1 MWAGPD
7 AYLSHRS
14 AGGLWE
20 LDGVPQSDVIEI
32 TTTRAGG
39 RSGLRVH
46 RTCRNRLGRSVIKE
60 GLRVSDID
68 RTLLDLCARLPEW
81 AAGNAL
87 DDALRRKLLT
97 LDEARVR
104 LEAEAARG
112 RNGVARFREL
122 LEMRDPDDE
131 KVRSK
136 FESKMLRILRPL
148 GNGLVPDYKI
158 SVGGGRFFFADFA
171 FPTHRLAVECHSV
184 RWHHRQ
190 GNWSRDLERD
200 RLLKLTG
207 WRVIYYSY
215 QDVVVRPDAVRNE
228 VATFL
233 TPSPPEIFKSSHRRG
248 RQI

>member
-1 MWAGPD
+1 MP
-7 AYLSHRS
+7 RS
-14 AGGLWE
+14 E
-20 LDGVPQSDVIEI
+20 VVEI
-32 TTTRAGG
+32 TTTRAGS
-39 RSGLRVH
+39 RSGVHMH
-46 RTCRNRLGRSVIKE
+46 RTCHDRLGRAVVKK

-68 RTLLDLCARLPEW
+68 RTLLDLCACLPDW
-81 AAGNAL
+81 GAGNAL

-112 RNGVARFREL
+112 RNGVAHFREL
-122 LEMRDPDDE
+122 LEMRDPNDE

-136 FESKMLRILRPL
+136 FESKMLRVLRPL
-148 GNGLVPDYKI
+148 GRDLVPDFKI

-171 FPTHRLAVECHSV
+171 FPSRRLAVECHSV

-190 GNWSRDLERD
+190 ANWSRDLERD
-200 RLLKLTG
+200 RLLKLAG

-215 QDVVVRPDAVRNE
+215 QDVVMRPDAVRNE

-233 TPSPPEIFKSSHRRG
+233 TASPTQIFKSSHHHG
-248 RQI
+248 GGI